1 MVSKVLGATLGQPNG
16 SIQFVDGKVE
26 ILLST
31 LNLDLYEVNETSA
44 TCVFWNTSTE
54 DWSSDGCE
62 VVVTNGEYPNPLTN
76 QFESVSMFIYLF
88 CRQIEHS
95 MPLQSFDQFCSI
107 NGHQRYF

>member
-16 SIQFVDGKVE
+16 SIQFDDGEFVE

-62 VVVTNGEYPNPLTN
+62 VVVTNGEYPNLLTN
-76 QFESVSMFIYLF
+76 EFESVSMFFLF
-88 CRQIEHS
+88 ILKTPRKTHLGLDVVAI
-95 MPLQSFDQFCSI
+95 I
-107 NGHQRYF
+107 

>member
-62 VVVTNGEYPNPLTN
+62 VVVTNGEYPNLLTN
-76 QFESVSMFIYLF
+76 EFESVSMFFLF
-88 CRQIEHS
+88 ILKTPRKTHLGLDVVAI
-95 MPLQSFDQFCSI
+95 I
-107 NGHQRYF
+107 

>member
-1 MVSKVLGATLGQPNG
+1 VSKVLGATLGQPNG

-62 VVVTNGEYPNPLTN
+62 VVVTNGEYPNLLTN
-76 QFESVSMFIYLF
+76 EFESVSMFFLF
-88 CRQIEHS
+88 ILKTPRKTHLGLDVVAI
-95 MPLQSFDQFCSI
+95 I
-107 NGHQRYF
+107 